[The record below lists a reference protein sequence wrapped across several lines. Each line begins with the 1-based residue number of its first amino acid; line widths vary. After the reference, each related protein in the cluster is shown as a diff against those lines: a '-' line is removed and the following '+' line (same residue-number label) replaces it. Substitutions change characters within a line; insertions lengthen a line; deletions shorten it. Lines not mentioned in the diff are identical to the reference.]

1 MLYNYILEI
10 QQEGLYTNFSR
21 DNPHLEIHL
30 WCNYQHDILEI
41 RGEEDILKKAKSKL
55 QNSLGNILKIY
66 PESSTNQLILKRC
79 RCAESSLS
87 QILDRYD
94 CLELPPVRYFYG
106 RLIIN
111 LIVTSESPTM
121 IVEDLQNENPD
132 LKVKVLKL
140 APIKKLDNPYPLYL
154 PLDNLKQGITK
165 RQLEALTV
173 ALNRGYYEIPRE
185 AYLETLAREMSIKR
199 RTYEDHLRRAEKKIM
214 DFIIPTLML

>member
-1 MLYNYILEI
+1 MLKN
-10 QQEGLYTNFSR
+10 
-21 DNPHLEIHL
+21 
-30 WCNYQHDILEI
+30 
-41 RGEEDILKKAKSKL
+41 AKSKL
-55 QNSLGNILKIY
+55 QNSLGNILKVY

-94 CLELPPVRYFYG
+94 CLELPPVRYLYG

-111 LIVTSESPTM
+111 LIVTSESPIK
-121 IVEDLQNENPD
+121 IVEDLQNEDPD
-132 LKVKVLKL
+132 VKVKVLKL

-154 PLDNLKQGITK
+154 PLDNLKQQITK
-165 RQLEALTV
+165 RQLEALTI
-173 ALNRGYYEIPRE
+173 ASNRGYYEIPRG
-185 AYLETLAREMSIKR
+185 AFLETLAHEMSIKR

>member
-154 PLDNLKQGITK
+154 PLDNLKQSITK
-165 RQLEALTV
+165 RQLEAITV

-185 AYLETLAREMSIKR
+185 AILETLALEMSIKR

>member
-21 DNPHLEIHL
+21 DNPRLEIHL

-111 LIVTSESPTM
+111 LIVTSESPGM
-121 IVEDLQNENPD
+121 IVEDLQSENPN

-185 AYLETLAREMSIKR
+185 AILETLAREMSIRR